1 MPSSETMKPGD
12 VRPVKGTDI
21 TIRVDSGSSGIRS
34 FGRRLLFGFLL
45 ASIMLNLMLLFSFAM
60 QAAGEV
66 EGSPSQFHSGDKT
79 AKDKLAI
86 INISGTIMPPFTERW
101 RDQIEAA
108 NKDDDVKG
116 VLLVVDSP
124 GGLVADSHQIYHDL
138 QKLKQKKPIYVS
150 MKRLAASGGY
160 YVSMGGGPETKIFV
174 EPTTWTGSI
183 GVIIPRYNATEL
195 ATTIGVKVEPLTTGP
210 LKDTLSPFR
219 DLTDQER
226 DVWKAIM
233 DDSFDRFVNVIHE
246 NRTPLTEEAVRELAT
261 GQIYTANQ
269 AIENGMADEIGYE
282 EDALKALAKAA
293 GLTTYKTMQYTSP
306 VSFVDVLLGSAEMP
320 PSPVEQLLD
329 AATPKALY
337 YCSWN
342 PWVPTVQR

>member
-1 MPSSETMKPGD
+1 MPPSETMKPGD
-12 VRPVKGTDI
+12 VRPIKGTDV
-21 TIRVDSGSSGIRS
+21 TIRVDSGGSGFRS
-34 FGRRLLFGFLL
+34 FGRRLLIGFLL
-45 ASIMLNLMLLFSFAM
+45 ASIMLNLLLLLSVGM
-60 QAAGEV
+60 QAAGDV
-66 EGSPSQFHSGDKT
+66 SSMPSRFHSGDK
-79 AKDKLAI
+79 AASDQLAI

-101 RDQIEAA
+101 RKQIAAAIEDDQ
-108 NKDDDVKG
+108 VKG

-160 YVSMGGGPETKIFV
+160 YVAMGGGIDSKIFV

-183 GVIIPRYNATEL
+183 GVIIPRYNASEL
-195 ATTIGVKVEPLTTGP
+195 AERVGVKVEPLTTGP

-219 DLTDQER
+219 NLTDQER

-246 NRTPLTEEAVRELAT
+246 NRTPLSEEQVRALAT

-282 EDALKALAKAA
+282 EDALTALAEAA
-293 GLTTYKTMQYTSP
+293 GLTTYKTIQYTSP
-306 VSFVDVLLGSAEMP
+306 TSLVDVFLGSSKVQT
-320 PSPVEQLLD
+320 SPLEQLLD

-342 PWVPTVQR
+342 PWVPSVQR

>member
-12 VRPVKGTDI
+12 VRPIKGTDV
-21 TIRVDSGSSGIRS
+21 TIRVDSGGSGVRS
-34 FGRRLLFGFLL
+34 FGRRLLIGFLL
-45 ASIMLNLMLLFSFAM
+45 ASIILNLLLLLSAAM
-60 QAAGEV
+60 QTAADANGV
-66 EGSPSQFHSGDKT
+66 PTRFHSGDKAAT
-79 AKDKLAI
+79 DHLAI
-86 INISGTIMPPFTERW
+86 INIAGTIMPPFTERW
-101 RDQIEAA
+101 RKQIDAA
-108 NKDDDVKG
+108 IEDDRVKG

-138 QKLKQKKPIYVS
+138 QKLKKKKPIYVA

-183 GVIIPRYNATEL
+183 GVIIPRYNASEL
-195 ATTIGVKVEPLTTGP
+195 AERVGVKVEPLTTGP

-233 DDSFDRFVNVIHE
+233 DDSFDRFVKVIHE
-246 NRTPLTEEAVRELAT
+246 NRKPLSEEDVRALAT

-282 EDALKALAKAA
+282 EDALVALAEAA
-293 GLTTYKTMQYTSP
+293 GLTTYKTIEYTSP
-306 VSFVDVLLGSAEMP
+306 TSFVDVLLGSAQAQA
-320 PSPVEQLLD
+320 SPLEQLLD

-342 PWVPTVQR
+342 PWVPSVHR

>member
-1 MPSSETMKPGD
+1 
-12 VRPVKGTDI
+12 
-21 TIRVDSGSSGIRS
+21 
-34 FGRRLLFGFLL
+34 
-45 ASIMLNLMLLFSFAM
+45 
-60 QAAGEV
+60 
-66 EGSPSQFHSGDKT
+66 
-79 AKDKLAI
+79 
-86 INISGTIMPPFTERW
+86 MPPFTERW

-108 NKDDDVKG
+108 GKDDSVKG

-138 QKLKQKKPIYVS
+138 QKLKLKKPIYVS

-195 ATTIGVKVEPLTTGP
+195 AGKIGVKVEPLTTGP

-246 NRTPLTEEAVRELAT
+246 NRTPLTEEAVRALAT

-282 EDALKALAKAA
+282 EDALEALAKAA
-293 GLTTYKTMQYTSP
+293 GLTTYKTIQYTSP
-306 VSFVDVLLGSAEMP
+306 TSFVDVLLGSAEAP
-320 PSPVEQLLD
+320 ASPMEQLLD

-342 PWVPTVQR
+342 PWVPTVHR